1 MNRYEDINQIDLV
14 LSMFNQYLFQDCKN
28 NIDDLIYAYQT
39 NMATCGNRLVELLLD
54 SIKTYTLDSIGLP
67 LFQSILGRCG
77 KTGPESQQIINK
89 IVEYKMY
96 TKDQIEPM
104 RKYVKDMIAKTYI
117 LRANDR
123 YSDSPSDFINYLKGV
138 NFKSTAVDYLTSTK
152 FGDIDINSIKAEE
165 QDQGIA
171 SSFEWINQT
180 FRPECTYPRM
190 GLFCVSMPPGCMAG
204 DTEVFLADGT
214 VETLENLHKSKKTN
228 ITVYAC
234 DGNDPKVSVAENC
247 QISKYVNSWYVVEID
262 GKKEYR
268 VTENHPFL
276 LITGEWK
283 RADELKDGDIL
294 MPFNCKPIKS
304 GETSESCGNYVD
316 VYTKD
321 SRDRHKGH
329 QLTKEYLCLL
339 DPTINPDEVIAH
351 HSGMVG
357 GRFNRSDN
365 SVESIKLM
373 SDIEHKKYHVN
384 FQKDNIGLDSFIEG
398 GKNTRFTSTEVSDR
412 NKMNWLDEDYRTKM
426 IEVVK
431 KNGKTTSA
439 ILNKNLDGYYGTK
452 SKIFL
457 ALKFGKELISLYNL
471 KNTAQLLEK
480 WDENRRNENI
490 SCSSVRVPKR
500 ETIEKYFK
508 DNIDKLYSDC
518 ISYNNHTVT
527 KVYVETLETPQPV
540 YDLVNVDI
548 YHNYAVKF
556 DETSGF
562 FSHNTGKTLFCMQEC
577 LYMCLKGKKCH
588 YLCMGDMTES
598 DFIIRMAAQYFGIP
612 FYEAKRNFDIVY
624 AELKKVI
631 GDRLEITCI
640 PASVITVDEYIEFI
654 KSKDYDVCFCDYDSQ
669 FKSNVYTES
678 MYLTY
683 GDIYAKLSELTIQYK
698 KLVFILAQ
706 PMKASWSLPVI
717 EIDQVGESAR
727 KIHAVDW
734 CLTRGREPGNLNGL
748 GISKIVKSRR
758 GEEQVIDYNI
768 RLNNGRFKSLPKA
781 VYEDI
786 KQVPEKKDYTEAEID
801 NMINNFLQARGQV
814 QQSLNNKMGNSGPNR
829 RGAAPF

>member
-228 ITVYAC
+228 ITVYVC

-283 RADELKDGDIL
+283 RADKLKNGDIL
-294 MPFNCKPIKS
+294 MPFNLDDCS
-304 GETSESCGNYVD
+304 TSCN
-316 VYTKD
+316 
-321 SRDRHKGH
+321 
-329 QLTKEYLCLL
+329 
-339 DPTINPDEVIAH
+339 
-351 HSGMVG
+351 
-357 GRFNRSDN
+357 
-365 SVESIKLM
+365 
-373 SDIEHKKYHVN
+373 
-384 FQKDNIGLDSFIEG
+384 
-398 GKNTRFTSTEVSDR
+398 
-412 NKMNWLDEDYRTKM
+412 
-426 IEVVK
+426 
-431 KNGKTTSA
+431 
-439 ILNKNLDGYYGTK
+439 
-452 SKIFL
+452 
-457 ALKFGKELISLYNL
+457 
-471 KNTAQLLEK
+471 
-480 WDENRRNENI
+480 
-490 SCSSVRVPKR
+490 
-500 ETIEKYFK
+500 
-508 DNIDKLYSDC
+508 
-518 ISYNNHTVT
+518 NNHTVT

-768 RLNNGRFKSLPKA
+768 RLNNGRFKSLPKS

-814 QQSLNNKMGNSGPNR
+814 QQSLNNKMGNSGTNNSGPNR